1 MIFQN
6 QNYQKRFLFCC
17 LLTFLLCTQLEDNI
31 YFSEKSKQFK
41 PYALLKGSCF
51 DQRDLSLPGVSI
63 TIKVQPD
70 SNKKE
75 TKKKWQ
81 TFSDRRGEFAARLP
95 AGKQTFIIFAKK
107 KGFRLSKKIVPFEYD
122 EQHHI
127 IIRMKP
133 S

>member
-6 QNYQKRFLFCC
+6 QNYQKRFLLCC
-17 LLTFLLCTQLEDNI
+17 LLIFPLCTQLGDNI
-31 YFSEKSKQFK
+31 YFSEKSKHFK
-41 PYALLKGSCF
+41 SYALLKGSCF

-63 TIKVQPD
+63 IIKVQLD
-70 SNKKE
+70 LNKKE
-75 TKKKWQ
+75 SKKKWQ

-95 AGKQTFIIFAKK
+95 AGKQTFLIIAKK
-107 KGFRLSKKIVPFEYD
+107 KGFKSSEKNISFEYD

-127 IIRMKP
+127 VIRMKP

>member
-17 LLTFLLCTQLEDNI
+17 LLIFPLCIQLEDNI

-41 PYALLKGSCF
+41 SYALLKGSCF

-63 TIKVQPD
+63 TIKAQPD
-70 SNKKE
+70 LNKKE
-75 TKKKWQ
+75 SRKKWQ

-95 AGKQTFIIFAKK
+95 VGKQTFLIFANK
-107 KGFRLSKKIVPFEYD
+107 KGFKSSKKIVSFDYD